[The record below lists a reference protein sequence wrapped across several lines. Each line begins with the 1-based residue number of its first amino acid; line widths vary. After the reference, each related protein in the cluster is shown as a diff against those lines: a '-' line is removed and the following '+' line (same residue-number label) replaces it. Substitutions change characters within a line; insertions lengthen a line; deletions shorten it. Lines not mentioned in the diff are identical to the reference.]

1 MGVPRRPRRSV
12 VRRRYD
18 ESGSEPED
26 DPSPNYKAPS
36 ASKSRKKQ
44 RVGEP
49 GSEPKAEIQVSRK
62 RPRRRKGFLEKV
74 MESPLE
80 LVFEIFSYLYPID
93 LIRLSRTTKDLRA
106 LLLQRSSEFVW
117 KNTRENVKGLPPL
130 PSYMSEPYYANLVF
144 DTHCQCCSQSTTL
157 VQWEAGVR
165 YCKRCLE
172 YSGTFT
178 TQCPDLWSPLL
189 QLVPLFE
196 QKVSVGRYSDRIR
209 SWLHVPSIRLLEEES
224 HKGFGDSWLIR
235 KNEELSSRR
244 ANARALEQWAKERAA
259 DRSSEL
265 EAVRCERFKEVTD
278 RLTAL
283 GWGEE
288 IAKLEDVSV
297 LKYHKLVWQ
306 AKPLTERIW
315 TNISEILVGHMRS
328 QKAMRIENEER
339 TAIDRR
345 CKLFL
350 SMYQEFAS
358 SLPEIP
364 VIPRQADVLLSEP
377 FSVVIL
383 NTPLLDAV
391 TEEIL
396 KEPFVHFKEIA
407 ARWREEKNCE
417 LQGVMKKSG
426 FESKLNLATT
436 LFHCESC
443 ASRLAYPDVL
453 RHFCCTQ
460 LRYISDLDL
469 KKNRYKAL
477 WNMPCHTWYADKLR
491 FDQVGFD
498 KATAVV
504 KLCGLDPETA
514 TAQDMDDMNPRLTC
528 LQCSST
534 NRRCI
539 ISWRAATARHNPAD
553 TWALL
558 TEESDI
564 QQAQELE
571 RQAKLHEFQKMY
583 PSEDVK
589 CNHCHIIKARSK
601 LLPHLLSEHNISE
614 VSLEDWTW
622 PLVNTF
628 KLRLY
633 ETVMLPKVEPE
644 EEMPPESGS
653 APVDNRSSES
663 AVVTKSEGEDMSTI
677 QEE

>member
-1 MGVPRRPRRSV
+1 MSVAKKLNSQRQPRFPITTTSRSPPMEVPRRRRSV
-12 VRRRYD
+12 VRRWYD

-36 ASKSRKKQ
+36 ASKTRKKR

-62 RPRRRKGFLEKV
+62 RPRRRTGFLEKV
-74 MESPLE
+74 VESPLE

-117 KNTRENVKGLPPL
+117 KNARENVKGLPPL

-172 YSGTFT
+172 YSRTFT

-265 EAVRCERFKEVTD
+265 EAVRYERFKEVTD

-350 SMYQEFAS
+350 SVYQELAS

-426 FESKLNLATT
+426 FEPKLNLATT

-498 KATAVV
+498 NATAVV

-528 LQCSST
+528 L
-534 NRRCI
+534 
-539 ISWRAATARHNPAD
+539 
-553 TWALL
+553 
-558 TEESDI
+558 
-564 QQAQELE
+564 
-571 RQAKLHEFQKMY
+571 
-583 PSEDVK
+583 
-589 CNHCHIIKARSK
+589 
-601 LLPHLLSEHNISE
+601 
-614 VSLEDWTW
+614 
-622 PLVNTF
+622 
-628 KLRLY
+628 
-633 ETVMLPKVEPE
+633 
-644 EEMPPESGS
+644 
-653 APVDNRSSES
+653 
-663 AVVTKSEGEDMSTI
+663 
-677 QEE
+677 